1 MQASFA
7 RSALLPIQARL
18 APPARSVRPTS
29 CSAHKSA
36 QASVRLALLPL
47 SSTLLSAG
55 PALAEEVEEAASEAL
70 AAGPGNA
77 LALGLVI
84 SPILFYAGFSLY
96 RSQIDPRAKFGDAVF
111 AFAAFIIL
119 ANIISITVFKFR
131 IY

>member
-1 MQASFA
+1 
-7 RSALLPIQARL
+7 
-18 APPARSVRPTS
+18 
-29 CSAHKSA
+29 
-36 QASVRLALLPL
+36 LALLPL
-47 SSTLLSAG
+47 SSTLLLAS

-111 AFAAFIIL
+111 AFAGKAQLRVLFEIQTESL
-119 ANIISITVFKFR
+119 KQEPSLLHRLRFTPNL
-131 IY
+131 